1 MSYDYL
7 RTNLLQSRR
16 CFRGLNVGAADMVT
30 EINKNFGDPAHTD
43 APDSDKMN
51 AFHFALH

>member
-1 MSYDYL
+1 MSYDNL

-16 CFRGLNVGAADMVT
+16 CFRGLNIGAADMVT
-30 EINKNFGDPAHTD
+30 EINENFGNSAHTD

-51 AFHFALH
+51 AFYFALH

>member
-30 EINKNFGDPAHTD
+30 EINENFGNSAHAD
-43 APDSDKMN
+43 APNPDKMN
-51 AFHFALH
+51 AFYFTLH